1 MYKRIIHHLV
11 TNEWAQDV
19 NSHEFILL
27 ISKKR
32 VINSKFL
39 CYFNKPHHTC
49 SLESKFCVLCEW
61 RIIWDWRIILGLIA
75 LLSVYT
81 YQHVHG
87 DIDPL
92 VCLQHSLLQI
102 QMSTN
107 YKSVTSLT
115 IVHNLHD
122 KYYNVC
128 SKIFWSFFIKKNT
141 PVKEVQL
148 TLTKGKISK
157 I

>member
-1 MYKRIIHHLV
+1 M
-11 TNEWAQDV
+11 
-19 NSHEFILL
+19 
-27 ISKKR
+27 
-32 VINSKFL
+32 
-39 CYFNKPHHTC
+39 
-49 SLESKFCVLCEW
+49 
-61 RIIWDWRIILGLIA
+61 GLIA

-128 SKIFWSFFIKKNT
+128 FQDILIIFYKKNT